1 MTDWDEIL
9 EAIQNALHALDETH
23 DASKQLKKNTNH
35 ETFDLFRTKMEELH
49 EHLSRL
55 KNILDNEEAYAMD
68 ELMDAMSRVY
78 SSHGADYRRTPRL
91 KG

>member
-1 MTDWDEIL
+1 MTDWEEIV

-23 DASKQLKKNTNH
+23 DASKQLKEHTNH
-35 ETFDLFRTKMEELH
+35 ETFDAFRAKMADLH

-55 KNILDNEEAYAMD
+55 KSILDNEEAYAMD

-91 KG
+91 KD